1 MGGERAMNHRECLI
15 GNVRRLIS
23 PVCAEK
29 CYKVA
34 EGVRLEDW
42 ARADLLVMNSADPVL
57 AIVIA
62 DHVDMAALVDLRT
75 RLPRLTAHPLEP
87 RLHLM
92 VPQADSLWEKS
103 GSPGWSSLNQYA
115 SARSKQSIRIDV
127 LGITLELDAVYA
139 GLTQSPP
146 SPHYYRLVVG
156 FGLLSEDNP
165 SLADLTD
172 GIKKMLDTARAR
184 GMMTPGSE
192 RLVFLRWHLEHPETG
207 IIIERSVLPKDSHD

>member
-23 PVCAEK
+23 PACVEN
-29 CYKVA
+29 CYTMAQRVHLDD
-34 EGVRLEDW
+34 GVI
-42 ARADLLVMNSADPVL
+42 ADLLVMNGAEPVL
-57 AIVIA
+57 AVVVTE
-62 DHVDMAALVDLRT
+62 HTDMAALVDLKST
-75 RLPRLTAHPLEP
+75 LPRLTAHPLEP

-92 VPQADSLWEKS
+92 VPQADSPWENS

>member
-1 MGGERAMNHRECLI
+1 MNHRECLI

-34 EGVRLEDW
+34 EGVRLEEG
-42 ARADLLVMNSADPVL
+42 ARADLLVMNGADPVL

-75 RLPRLTAHPLEP
+75 RLPRLTAHPLES

-92 VPQADSLWEKS
+92 VPQADSSRESS
-103 GSPGWSSLNQYA
+103 GTSGWSSLNQYA
-115 SARSKQSIRIDV
+115 SARSKRPIRVDV
-127 LGITLELDAVYA
+127 IGTTLELDEVYA
-139 GLTQSPP
+139 GLAESLPP
-146 SPHYYRLVVG
+146 PQYYRLVVG
-156 FGLLSEDNP
+156 LGLLSEDNP

-172 GIKKMLDTARAR
+172 GIKKMLDTARAS